1 MIRPLENHSSLPINK
16 QIVNFLFEEIIS
28 QNFRSNDRFYT
39 YREIAEKYKTSIIT
53 VKLAIKDLIDREM
66 LYLKSRKGTFVKN
79 AKVLYN
85 PSPAVSRII
94 TFFCPLMGGSTWLN
108 PYYSIIL
115 TNLES
120 RLEKEGYN
128 LEVISLNSES
138 GKREKYNKLLANIA
152 QNKTSGIF
160 LATDALEEEFISRV
174 METGI
179 PAVIVDGPTCDN
191 NLHHVTIDDVRGAKT
206 AVEYLIKNGH
216 RKIAYLGVS
225 LNHRASRLRLEGY
238 KKVLESHNI
247 KINEKWIITKKKKI
261 HFYTGVKSMKIL
273 LKQKELPSAIFAI
286 DDAFA
291 FGAMRAIKQFNLK
304 IPDDISIIGFDDI
317 EMASHMY
324 PALTTMHVD
333 REKMGM
339 LAAKRMLDL
348 IQGKEIEKNKIII
361 KPRLVKRESV
371 KKML

>member
-1 MIRPLENHSSLPINK
+1 MIRPLENHSSLPLNK
-16 QIVNFLFEEIIS
+16 QLVNFLIEEIIS
-28 QNFRSNDRFYT
+28 QNFRPNDRFYT

-94 TFFCPLMGGSTWLN
+94 TFFCPLMGGPTWLN

-238 KKVLESHNI
+238 KKALESHNI

-261 HFYTGVKSMKIL
+261 HFYTGVESMEIL

-286 DDAFA
+286 DDGFA

-317 EMASHMY
+317 EMAAHMH